1 MADEVRRTAI
11 HSFEDPRHIG
21 GQIVHSYAVERAAT
35 LSSTAH
41 VNGDGLQP
49 SGSEHACQIVK
60 ITGAAAGIREQ
71 HDRGAGTVKGAFE
84 RRAADFDVSV
94 LLQSHS
100 PASRLTLGA
109 QSVSWRA
116 DHRPERSRSDVVEP
130 SRCCWPKPDSIPK
143 RSSVRVA
150 AASIIVPMSL
160 DFTECDRA
168 RLARDRSYDG
178 RFYTGVHTT
187 GIYCRPV
194 CPVRPARS
202 ANVSFFPS
210 AAAAEAAGFRP
221 CLRCRPETAP
231 FCSAW
236 IGSRAIVERALRLIA
251 EEGALDQEGA
261 TVECLAQRLGV
272 GSRQLTRLFA
282 RYLQA
287 SPSKVARTARVQR
300 AKRLLDET
308 SLPMTEIAMRAG
320 FGSLRRF
327 NSVFAEVY
335 GRPPTEIR
343 RTRRSAGKEEQ
354 TVEEVASGNSLTL

>member
-1 MADEVRRTAI
+1 VPE
-11 HSFEDPRHIG
+11 
-21 GQIVHSYAVERAAT
+21 
-35 LSSTAH
+35 
-41 VNGDGLQP
+41 
-49 SGSEHACQIVK
+49 
-60 ITGAAAGIREQ
+60 
-71 HDRGAGTVKGAFE
+71 
-84 RRAADFDVSV
+84 
-94 LLQSHS
+94 
-100 PASRLTLGA
+100 ASRSGRITVLSARYQMWRSQAAVAG
-109 QSVSWRA
+109 QSRT
-116 DHRPERSRSDVVEP
+116 P
-130 SRCCWPKPDSIPK
+130 SPNKASGRG
-143 RSSVRVA
+143 A
-150 AASIIVPMSL
+150 AASIIVRMSL
-160 DFTECDRA
+160 DFTECDQA
-168 RLARDRSYDG
+168 RLARDAAYDG

-231 FCSAW
+231 FSSAW
-236 IGSRAIVERALRLIA
+236 IGSRATVKRALRLIV

-261 TVECLAQRLGV
+261 TVERLAQRLGV

-327 NSVFAEVY
+327 NS
-335 GRPPTEIR
+335 RPPTKIR
-343 RTRRSAGKEEQ
+343 RTRGSAGKAEQ
-354 TVEEVASGNSLTL
+354 TVEDVTKKKALFSPRARSGSAAAATSG